1 MRQKT
6 SGVAKTIW
14 LLSTALVVSAVGCG
28 GTSVASNSNGTPPN
42 DPGAVP
48 VAESGSTA
56 GESSARIA
64 PSEEVL
70 SVLSVEHQVDV
81 STEADGVVMAL
92 YKDEGSLVKSGDVLG
107 QIDDRTLKLELVK
120 AEDDLKVA
128 QSNVKYKEAELKAK
142 TAAFERQKQLRQLG
156 LSSQADLEAAE
167 FGAKAAEYDLRG
179 WEAQVESSQAEM
191 SRIKLLIDKTQI
203 RSPFAGVVARRYVR
217 EGQTVSKNDKC
228 FRVSQLQPL
237 QVQFQV
243 SEVSGRRPELN
254 SNIEVFLVED
264 PTQPISARIIKI
276 SPTVDPTSDSYNVT
290 AQLKDSQAGKLRPG
304 MAVRVAWPGVDRA
317 KH

>member
-1 MRQKT
+1 MREKKLGLAT
-6 SGVAKTIW
+6 SFW
-14 LLSTALVVSAVGCG
+14 MLSTAIAFAAAACG
-28 GTSVASNSNGTPPN
+28 GSSVASNSIGAPPN
-42 DPGAVP
+42 DPGGAP
-48 VAESGSTA
+48 IAESRPAAS
-56 GESSARIA
+56 ESSVRVA
-64 PSEEVL
+64 PSEEIL

-81 STEADGVVMAL
+81 STETEGAVIAL
-92 YKDEGSLVKSGDVLG
+92 YKDEGSLVKAGDVLG
-107 QIDDRTLKLELVK
+107 QIDDRTLKLELIK

-128 QSNVKYKEAELKAK
+128 QNNVKYKEAELKAK

-156 LSSQADLEAAE
+156 LSSEADLEAAE

-217 EGQTVSKNDKC
+217 EGQMVAKNDKC

-237 QVQFQV
+237 LVQFQV
-243 SEVSGRRPELN
+243 SEASGHRPELN
-254 SNIEVFLVED
+254 NNLEVFLVED
-264 PTQPISARIIKI
+264 PAQPILARIIKI

-290 AQLKDSQAGKLRPG
+290 AQLKDSQVGNLRPG
-304 MAVRVAWPGVDRA
+304 MAVRVAWPGVERA